1 LFFQWAPGSAEIKI
15 KGRNM
20 IAGVM
25 AGKYRIDF
33 FFIHKRFGKNDLQKI
48 HIKLGNYRHKKL
60 VYPIVEEPG
69 GSTANQPAFLMTEP
83 VTLPQSK
90 CRAVAAQKIW

>member
-1 LFFQWAPGSAEIKI
+1 
-15 KGRNM
+15 M
-20 IAGVM
+20 ITGVM

-48 HIKLGNYRHKKL
+48 HIKLGNYCQKKL

-69 GSTANQPAFLMTEP
+69 ESTANQPAFLVTEP

-90 CRAVAAQKIW
+90 RRAVAAQKIW